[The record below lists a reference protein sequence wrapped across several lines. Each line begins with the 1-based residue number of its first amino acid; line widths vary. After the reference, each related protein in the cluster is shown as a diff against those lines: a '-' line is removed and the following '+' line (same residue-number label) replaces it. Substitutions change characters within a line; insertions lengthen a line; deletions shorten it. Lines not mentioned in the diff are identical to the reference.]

1 MKIEVELVINSD
13 RKFLN
18 YWDYIHGDDVCCQI
32 VDNKLILMGDEKR
45 EITLEEFMD
54 MVERTVRCT

>member
-1 MKIEVELVINSD
+1 MKIEVELVINSV

-18 YWDYIHGDDVCCQI
+18 YCDYMHGNDVCCRI
-32 VDNKLILMGDEKR
+32 EDNKLILMGDEEK